1 MRLTDEQI
9 KECINSASRGASYAE
24 PFYRSAAFEV
34 LLGYEI
40 EDAIEDAIA
49 EEAE

>member
-9 KECINSASRGASYAE
+9 KECINSASRGAAYAE
-24 PFYRSAAFEV
+24 PFYRIAAFEL

-40 EDAIEDAIA
+40 EAAIEDAIC
-49 EEAE
+49 EED